1 MAEEKKQEEEK
12 HAKHDDAHLRQSY
25 EKLRKE
31 LEECAKTRDE
41 YLAGW
46 QRARADYAN
55 YQKAETERVSRIAQF
70 ANEDLL
76 YDLLVVTDSFH
87 LALNHAQTEQE
98 KKSFDLIRTQFESI
112 LKKRGLEEISA
123 NTGDQFN
130 PELHEVIESVAQEGK
145 PLGSICEVV
154 HKGYMLHGKVLRAA
168 RVKTVQ

>member
-1 MAEEKKQEEEK
+1 MAEEKKQEEKK
-12 HAKHDDAHLRQSY
+12 HTKHGDGDSYQSC

-31 LEECAKTRDE
+31 LEECAKIRDE

-70 ANEDLL
+70 TNEDLL
-76 YDLLVVTDSFH
+76 YDLLVIIDSFH
-87 LALNHAQTEQE
+87 LAVSHAQTEQE
-98 KKSFDLIRTQFESI
+98 KKSFDLICTQFESI
-112 LKKRGLEEISA
+112 LKKRGLEEIPA

-145 PLGSICEVV
+145 SSGSICEVV
-154 HKGYMLHGKVLRAA
+154 HKGYMLYGKVLRAA
-168 RVKTVQ
+168 RVKIVQ